1 MTSFRSCTVFT
12 IQKQGWHHWQSLI
25 RWEISAVVEIPDFD
39 ESAIALVRAKR
50 LSRIE
55 NLSHGMMIHQKN
67 PLRTGFEPAR
77 EYPIGFQVQ
86 RLNHSAIAA
95 DDSYRSQTPLKFKGH
110 HQWRLVRDSDVMALT
125 LIRPSRS
132 DSRLSS
138 SSLRRICSAEKP
150 FLDNIPLKSRVNFF
164 KSSLI
169 FLVLLMLHVEEF
181 AAGITWSVQLGVVK
195 PITIDDQSIIWN

>member
-1 MTSFRSCTVFT
+1 MEKV
-12 IQKQGWHHWQSLI
+12 SL
-25 RWEISAVVEIPDFD
+25 
-39 ESAIALVRAKR
+39 RA
-50 LSRIE
+50 
-55 NLSHGMMIHQKN
+55 
-67 PLRTGFEPAR
+67 GFEPAR

-95 DDSYRSQTPLKFKGH
+95 DDRHGSQTPSRFEGH
-110 HQWRLVRDSDVMALT
+110 HQWRLVRDGDVMRLT
-125 LIRPSRS
+125 LMRPSRS

-169 FLVLLMLHVEEF
+169 FLFLLMLHVEEF
-181 AAGITWSVQLGVVK
+181 AAGITRSVQLGVVK
-195 PITIDDQSIIWN
+195 PITIDDQSII